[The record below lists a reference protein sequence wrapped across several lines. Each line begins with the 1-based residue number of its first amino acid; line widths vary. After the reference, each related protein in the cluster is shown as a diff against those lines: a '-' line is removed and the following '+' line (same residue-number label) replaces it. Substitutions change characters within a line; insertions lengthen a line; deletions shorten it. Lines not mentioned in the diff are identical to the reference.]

1 MEVGK
6 LLSIHINSVVRCF
19 HEDREMTVNI
29 RINFHLPRVGTSHM
43 QAHLVKH
50 CFRAILHRAP
60 ENAAVDTLED
70 VLVNVTKMDFAS
82 D

>member
-6 LLSIHINSVVRCF
+6 LLGIHINSIVRGF
-19 HEDREMTVNI
+19 HQDRKMTVNI
-29 RINFHLPRVGTSHM
+29 RIHFHLFGVGSSHM

-50 CFRAILHRAP
+50 CSRAILHRTP
-60 ENAAVDTLED
+60 ENVAVDTLED
-70 VLVNVTKMDFAS
+70 VLVNVTKVDFAS